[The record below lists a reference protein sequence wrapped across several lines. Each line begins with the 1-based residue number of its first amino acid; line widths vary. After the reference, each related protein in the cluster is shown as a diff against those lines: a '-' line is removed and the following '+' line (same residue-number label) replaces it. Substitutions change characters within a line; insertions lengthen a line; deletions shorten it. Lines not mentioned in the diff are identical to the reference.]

1 MPDDRR
7 VNGSGSC
14 RVDIVV
20 ASDGDRVK
28 YNSYCRRIVVAIGTK
43 WRAAM
48 GAEAAV
54 ETGKNVVMVT
64 QDMKTFF
71 QTIDHEKNS
80 RREHRTRGSQ
90 CHYSGSLWKRT

>member
-28 YNSYCRRIVVAIGTK
+28 YNSYCRRIVVAIGANAK
-43 WRAAM
+43 WCIRKMAIAFVDTCVNNGYLTQSADDQHLFSAIFTTSIM
-48 GAEAAV
+48 
-54 ETGKNVVMVT
+54 NVLA
-64 QDMKTFF
+64 
-71 QTIDHEKNS
+71 
-80 RREHRTRGSQ
+80 R
-90 CHYSGSLWKRT
+90 W